1 MRNLLYLLI
10 PLLPFLAF
18 IVVGIFGHWV
28 KDRAHLIAVPAVV
41 TSFLFS
47 LLVFTEVAGGKNITI
62 PLYTWLTS
70 GDLRIE
76 LALYFDRLT
85 CAMLLL
91 VTTVSSLVHIYTM
104 GYMRGEPGYARFF
117 SYIALFPQ
125 TLQACSGLSVDGQ
138 EPA

>member
-76 LALYFDRLT
+76 LALYFDQQIG
-85 CAMLLL
+85 A
-91 VTTVSSLVHIYTM
+91 
-104 GYMRGEPGYARFF
+104 
-117 SYIALFPQ
+117 
-125 TLQACSGLSVDGQ
+125 
-138 EPA
+138 